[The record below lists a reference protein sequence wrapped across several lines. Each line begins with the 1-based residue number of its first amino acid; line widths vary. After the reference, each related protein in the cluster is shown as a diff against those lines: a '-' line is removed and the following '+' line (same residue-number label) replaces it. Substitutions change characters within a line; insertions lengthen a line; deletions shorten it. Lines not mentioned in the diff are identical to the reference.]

1 MPDSEAWSMAL
12 GVATSDF
19 INHCGESKMN
29 LKLPQALAGAAAAL
43 AFLGIAASSS
53 SVQAAETV
61 HVRGAIVGL
70 DGSTLTVK
78 TREGPNATVA
88 LKPGF
93 KVAGIAKASVDDIK
107 PGDFVGIA
115 SLPTSSGGDG
125 AVEVLVFPPAMKG
138 TGEGS
143 YPWDL
148 KPKSS
153 MTNATV
159 TNAVKGV
166 DGRTLDL
173 SYSGGKEKKIAIPDG
188 VPIVTFGP
196 ATEADLK
203 PGATVFVPAQRGDDG
218 ALAAGFVAVG
228 TNGVDPPM

>member
-1 MPDSEAWSMAL
+1 
-12 GVATSDF
+12 
-19 INHCGESKMN
+19 MN
-29 LKLPQALAGAAAAL
+29 LKLPQALVGATAAL
-43 AFLGIAASSS
+43 AFLGIVASS
-53 SVQAAETV
+53 SVQAAEMV
-61 HVRGAIVGL
+61 HVRGTIVGL
-70 DGSTLTVK
+70 QGSTLTVK
-78 TREGPNATVA
+78 TREGPNAAVA

-93 KVAGIAKASVDDIK
+93 KVAGIAKASVEDIK

-166 DGRTLDL
+166 DGRSLDL
-173 SYSGGKEKKIAIPDG
+173 SYSGGKEKKISIPDG
-188 VPIVTFGP
+188 IPIVTFAP

-203 PGATVFVPAQRGDDG
+203 PGATVFVPAQRSDDG

-228 TNGVDPPM
+228 ANGVNPPM

>member
-1 MPDSEAWSMAL
+1 MNLRLPTAL
-12 GVATSDF
+12 G
-19 INHCGESKMN
+19 
-29 LKLPQALAGAAAAL
+29 GAIAVAAL
-43 AFLGIAASSS
+43 LGIAVVSPTR
-53 SVQAAETV
+53 AAETV
-61 HVRGAIVGL
+61 HVRGAIVSL

-78 TREGPNATVA
+78 TREGPDAAVM

-93 KVAGIAKASVDDIK
+93 KVAGIAKASVEDIK

-115 SLPTSSGGDG
+115 SLPTAGGGAG
-125 AVEVLVFPPAMKG
+125 AVEVLVFPPSMKG

-148 KPKSS
+148 KPKST

-166 DGRTLDL
+166 EGRTLKL
-173 SYSGGKEKKIAIPDG
+173 SYKGGEKTISVPAG

-196 ATEADLK
+196 ATKADLK
-203 PGATVFVPAQRGDDG
+203 PGATVFVPAQRGANG
-218 ALAAGFVAVG
+218 ALSAGFVAVG
-228 TNGVDPPM
+228 NHGVNPPM

>member
-1 MPDSEAWSMAL
+1 
-12 GVATSDF
+12 
-19 INHCGESKMN
+19 MN
-29 LKLPQALAGAAAAL
+29 LKLPQAFGGAIAVL
-43 AFLGIAASSS
+43 AFLGIAVLSPA
-53 SVQAAETV
+53 QAAETV
-61 HVRGAIVGL
+61 RVRGTIVGL

-78 TREGPNATVA
+78 TREGPNAV
-88 LKPGF
+88 LMMKPGW
-93 KVAGIAKASVDDIK
+93 KMAGVAKASLEDIK

-115 SLPTSSGGDG
+115 SLPTAAGGDG

-166 DGRTLDL
+166 EGRSLDL
-173 SYSGGKEKKIAIPDG
+173 SYSGGKEKKISIPHG
-188 VPIVTFGP
+188 GP
-196 ATEADLK
+196 TL
-203 PGATVFVPAQRGDDG
+203 T
-218 ALAAGFVAVG
+218 
-228 TNGVDPPM
+228 

>member
-1 MPDSEAWSMAL
+1 LEKLA
-12 GVATSDF
+12 
-19 INHCGESKMN
+19 MN
-29 LKLPQALAGAAAAL
+29 LKLESAIRSTIALV
-43 AFLGIAASSS
+43 AFLGVAAMSHA
-53 SVQAAETV
+53 QAAENV
-61 HVRGAIVGL
+61 RVRGTIVSL
-70 DGSTLTVK
+70 AGSTLTVK
-78 TREGPNATVA
+78 TREGPNAAVA

-93 KVAGIAKASVDDIK
+93 KVAGIAKASVEDIK
-107 PGDFVGIA
+107 AGDFVGIA
-115 SLPTSSGGDG
+115 SLPTAAGGDG
-125 AVEVLVFPPAMKG
+125 AIEVLVFPPAMKG

-173 SYSGGKEKKIAIPDG
+173 SYSGGKEKKISIPEG

-218 ALAAGFVAVG
+218 ALVAGFVAVG

>member
-1 MPDSEAWSMAL
+1 
-12 GVATSDF
+12 
-19 INHCGESKMN
+19 MN
-29 LKLPQALAGAAAAL
+29 LTLPQAFSGAIAVVAL
-43 AFLGIAASSS
+43 FGIVVLSPAE
-53 SVQAAETV
+53 AAENV
-61 HVRGAIVGL
+61 RVRGTIVGL
-70 DGSTLTVK
+70 EGSTLTVK
-78 TREGPNATVA
+78 TREGPNAV
-88 LKPGF
+88 LIMKPGW
-93 KVAGIAKASVDDIK
+93 KMAGVAKASLEDIK

-148 KPKSS
+148 KPKST

-166 DGRTLDL
+166 EGRTLDL
-173 SYSGGKEKKIAIPDG
+173 SYSGGKEKKISIPDG

-203 PGATVFVPAQRGDDG
+203 PGAAVFVPAQRGDDG
-218 ALAAGFVAVG
+218 ALAAGFVVVG

>member
-1 MPDSEAWSMAL
+1 MHQKLALAL
-12 GVATSDF
+12 GGAIGVA
-19 INHCGESKMN
+19 
-29 LKLPQALAGAAAAL
+29 
-43 AFLGIAASSS
+43 AFLGIAVVSPA
-53 SVQAAETV
+53 QAAPTV
-61 HVRGAIVGL
+61 HVRGAIVSL

-78 TREGPNATVA
+78 TREGPNDTVA

-115 SLPTSSGGDG
+115 SLPTASGGAG
-125 AVEVLVFPPAMKG
+125 AVEVLVFPPSMKG

-148 KPKSS
+148 KPKST

-166 DGRTLDL
+166 KGRTLDL
-173 SYSGGKEKKIAIPDG
+173 SYSGGKEKKISIPDG

-196 ATEADLK
+196 ATQADLK
-203 PGATVFVPAQRGDDG
+203 PGATVFVPAQRGADG
-218 ALAAGFVAVG
+218 ALSAGFVAVG
-228 TNGVDPPM
+228 TNGVNPPM

>member
-1 MPDSEAWSMAL
+1 
-12 GVATSDF
+12 
-19 INHCGESKMN
+19 MN
-29 LKLPQALAGAAAAL
+29 LKLPQVVAGV
-43 AFLGIAASSS
+43 AFLGIAALSPA
-53 SVQAAETV
+53 QAAETV
-61 HVRGAIVGL
+61 HVRGAVVSL

-78 TREGPNATVA
+78 TREGPNAAVA
-88 LKPGF
+88 LKPGW
-93 KVAGIAKASVDDIK
+93 KVAGVTKASAGDIK

-115 SLPTSSGGDG
+115 SLPTTAGGDG
-125 AVEVLVFPPAMKG
+125 AIEVLVFPPAMKG

-166 DGRTLDL
+166 EGRTLDL
-173 SYSGGKEKKIAIPDG
+173 SYSGGKEKKISIPDD

-196 ATEADLK
+196 ATQADVK
-203 PGATVFVPAQRGDDG
+203 PGAMVFVPAQRSADG

-228 TNGVDPPM
+228 ANGVNPPM

>member
-1 MPDSEAWSMAL
+1 M
-12 GVATSDF
+12 
-19 INHCGESKMN
+19 HQ
-29 LKLPQALAGAAAAL
+29 KLPQAIGVAVTLL
-43 AFLGIAASSS
+43 IATLSPT
-53 SVQAAETV
+53 QAAEVV
-61 HVRGAIVGL
+61 HVRGAIVSL
-70 DGSTLTVK
+70 EGSTLTVK
-78 TREGPNATVA
+78 TREGPNAAVA

-93 KVAGIAKASVDDIK
+93 KVAGVAKASLDDIK

-115 SLPTSSGGDG
+115 SLPTAAGGDG
-125 AVEVLVFPPAMKG
+125 AIEVLVFPPAMKG

-166 DGRTLDL
+166 DGRTVDL
-173 SYSGGKEKKIAIPDG
+173 SYSGGREKRISIPDG

-203 PGATVFVPAQRGDDG
+203 PGATVFIPAQRGADG

-228 TNGVDPPM
+228 ANGVNPPM

>member
-1 MPDSEAWSMAL
+1 M
-12 GVATSDF
+12 
-19 INHCGESKMN
+19 KMN
-29 LKLPQALAGAAAAL
+29 LKLASATGAAL
-43 AFLGIAASSS
+43 AFAFLVAAGVSAAG
-53 SVQAAETV
+53 AAETV
-61 HVRGAIVGL
+61 HVRGTIVGL

-78 TREGPNATVA
+78 TREGPNAAVM

-125 AVEVLVFPPAMKG
+125 AIEVLVFPPAMKG

-166 DGRTLDL
+166 EGRTLDL
-173 SYSGGKEKKIAIPDG
+173 SYSGGKEKKISIPDG
-188 VPIVTFGP
+188 VPIVTFSP

-203 PGATVFVPAQRGDDG
+203 PGATVFVPAQKGDDG

-228 TNGVDPPM
+228 KNGVDPPM

>member
-1 MPDSEAWSMAL
+1 
-12 GVATSDF
+12 
-19 INHCGESKMN
+19 MN
-29 LKLPQALAGAAAAL
+29 LKLPQAFGGAIAL
-43 AFLGIAASSS
+43 TAFLGIAVLSPA
-53 SVQAAETV
+53 QAAETV
-61 HVRGAIVGL
+61 RVRGTVVGL
-70 DGSTLTVK
+70 EGSTLTVK
-78 TREGPNATVA
+78 TREGPDAKLM
-88 LKPGF
+88 LKPGW
-93 KVAGIAKASVDDIK
+93 KMAGVAKASLEDIK

-115 SLPTSSGGDG
+115 SLPTSAGGDG

-148 KPKSS
+148 KPKST

-166 DGRTLDL
+166 DGRTLNL
-173 SYSGGKEKKIAIPDG
+173 SYSGGKEKKISIPDG

-228 TNGVDPPM
+228 TNGVNPPM

>member
-1 MPDSEAWSMAL
+1 MNRKL
-12 GVATSDF
+12 LQTRGAT
-19 INHCGESKMN
+19 IAVVT
-29 LKLPQALAGAAAAL
+29 L
-43 AFLGIAASSS
+43 LGIAALSPT
-53 SVQAAETV
+53 QAAENV
-61 HVRGAIVGL
+61 RVRGTIVGL

-78 TREGPNATVA
+78 TREGPNAMLT
-88 LKPGF
+88 LKPGW
-93 KVAGIAKASVDDIK
+93 KVAGVAKASVEDIK

-115 SLPTSSGGDG
+115 SLPTAQGGDG

-148 KPKSS
+148 KPKST

-159 TNAVKGV
+159 TNAVKSV

-173 SYSGGKEKKIAIPDG
+173 SYSGGKEKKISIPDG

-218 ALAAGFVAVG
+218 GLAAGFVAVG

>member
-1 MPDSEAWSMAL
+1 
-12 GVATSDF
+12 
-19 INHCGESKMN
+19 MN
-29 LKLPQALAGAAAAL
+29 QKLPQALGGAIAVAAL
-43 AFLGIAASSS
+43 LGITIPSPA
-53 SVQAAETV
+53 QAAEMV
-61 HVRGAIVGL
+61 HVRGAIVSL

-78 TREGPNATVA
+78 TREGPNAAVA

-93 KVAGIAKASVDDIK
+93 KVAGIAKASVEDIK
-107 PGDFVGIA
+107 AGDFVGIA
-115 SLPTSSGGDG
+115 SLPTAAGGDG

-166 DGRTLDL
+166 EGRTLDL
-173 SYSGGKEKKIAIPDG
+173 SYSGGEKKISIPDG
-188 VPIVTFGP
+188 TPIVTFGP
-196 ATEADLK
+196 ATKADLK
-203 PGATVFVPAQRGDDG
+203 PGATVFVPAQKGGDG

>member
-1 MPDSEAWSMAL
+1 
-12 GVATSDF
+12 
-19 INHCGESKMN
+19 MN
-29 LKLPQALAGAAAAL
+29 LKLPQAFGGAIAL
-43 AFLGIAASSS
+43 TAFLGIAVLSPA
-53 SVQAAETV
+53 QAAETV
-61 HVRGAIVGL
+61 RVRGTVVGL
-70 DGSTLTVK
+70 EGSTLTVK
-78 TREGPNATVA
+78 TREGPDAKLM
-88 LKPGF
+88 LKPGW
-93 KVAGIAKASVDDIK
+93 KMAGVAKASLADIK

-115 SLPTSSGGDG
+115 SLPTAAGGDG
-125 AVEVLVFPPAMKG
+125 AVEVLVFPPGMKG

-148 KPKSS
+148 KPKST

-173 SYSGGKEKKIAIPDG
+173 SYSGGKEKKISIPDG

-203 PGATVFVPAQRGDDG
+203 PGAAVFVPAQKGDDG
-218 ALAAGFVAVG
+218 MLAAGFVVVG
-228 TNGVDPPM
+228 NNGIAPPM

>member
-1 MPDSEAWSMAL
+1 
-12 GVATSDF
+12 
-19 INHCGESKMN
+19 
-29 LKLPQALAGAAAAL
+29 
-43 AFLGIAASSS
+43 
-53 SVQAAETV
+53 
-61 HVRGAIVGL
+61 VRGAIVSL
-70 DGSTLTVK
+70 EGSMLTVK
-78 TREGPNATVA
+78 TREGPNAAVA

-93 KVAGIAKASVDDIK
+93 KVAGVAKASLDDIK

-115 SLPTSSGGDG
+115 SLPTAAGGDG
-125 AVEVLVFPPAMKG
+125 AIEVLVFPPAMKG

-166 DGRTLDL
+166 DGRTVDL
-173 SYSGGKEKKIAIPDG
+173 SYSGGREKRISIPDG

-203 PGATVFVPAQRGDDG
+203 PGATVFIPAQRGADG

-228 TNGVDPPM
+228 ANGVNPPM

>member
-1 MPDSEAWSMAL
+1 MLM
-12 GVATSDF
+12 
-19 INHCGESKMN
+19 
-29 LKLPQALAGAAAAL
+29 
-43 AFLGIAASSS
+43 
-53 SVQAAETV
+53 
-61 HVRGAIVGL
+61 
-70 DGSTLTVK
+70 
-78 TREGPNATVA
+78 
-88 LKPGF
+88 LKPGW
-93 KVAGIAKASVDDIK
+93 KMAGVAKASVEDIK

-115 SLPTSSGGDG
+115 SLPTASGGDG

-173 SYSGGKEKKIAIPDG
+173 SYSGGKEKKICDSRWRSDRHFRPGDRGGPQARRDRLRSRPKRRRRRAGGGLRCGRQRTASTRRCERARQNRAARDIPPAVDMSLSRFPIAESAERGQGGAVRTWIKDPLAI
-188 VPIVTFGP
+188 F
-196 ATEADLK
+196 A
-203 PGATVFVPAQRGDDG
+203 DG
-218 ALAAGFVAVG
+218 AERGLVVEGTRIAARRKRRDAGAH
-228 TNGVDPPM
+228 

>member
-1 MPDSEAWSMAL
+1 
-12 GVATSDF
+12 
-19 INHCGESKMN
+19 MN
-29 LKLPQALAGAAAAL
+29 LRLVPALVGASAVAVALA
-43 AFLGIAASSS
+43 IAIPAPTR
-53 SVQAAETV
+53 AAEMV
-61 HVRGAIVGL
+61 HVRGAIVSL

-78 TREGPNATVA
+78 TREGPDAAVT

-93 KVAGIAKASVDDIK
+93 KVAGIAKASVSDIK

-115 SLPTSSGGDG
+115 SLPTAAGGDG

-166 DGRTLDL
+166 EGRTLKL
-173 SYSGGKEKKIAIPDG
+173 SYKGGEKTISVADG
-188 VPIVTFGP
+188 IPIVTFGP
-196 ATEADLK
+196 ATQADLK
-203 PGATVFVPAQRGDDG
+203 PGATVFVPAQRADDG
-218 ALAAGFVAVG
+218 ALSAGFVAVG
-228 TNGVDPPM
+228 TNGVNPPM

>member
-1 MPDSEAWSMAL
+1 
-12 GVATSDF
+12 
-19 INHCGESKMN
+19 MN
-29 LKLPQALAGAAAAL
+29 LRLPTALAVTAL
-43 AFLGIAASSS
+43 LGIAVASPT
-53 SVQAAETV
+53 QAAETV
-61 HVRGAIVGL
+61 HVRGSIVSL

-78 TREGPNATVA
+78 TREGPDAAVK

-107 PGDFVGIA
+107 PGDFVGVA
-115 SLPTSSGGDG
+115 SLPTAGGGAG
-125 AVEVLVFPPAMKG
+125 AVEVLVFPPSMKG

-148 KPKSS
+148 KPKST

-166 DGRTLDL
+166 KGRTLDL
-173 SYSGGKEKKIAIPDG
+173 SYSGGKEKKISIPAG

-196 ATEADLK
+196 ATKADLK
-203 PGATVFVPAQRGDDG
+203 PGATVFVPAQRAANG
-218 ALAAGFVAVG
+218 ALSAGFVAVG
-228 TNGVDPPM
+228 NHGVNPPM

>member
-1 MPDSEAWSMAL
+1 
-12 GVATSDF
+12 
-19 INHCGESKMN
+19 MN
-29 LKLPQALAGAAAAL
+29 LKLPKAFGGAVAVL
-43 AFLGIAASSS
+43 AFLGSAPLFPT
-53 SVQAAETV
+53 QAAETV
-61 HVRGAIVGL
+61 RVRGTVVGL

-78 TREGPNATVA
+78 TREGPNAMLMLA
-88 LKPGF
+88 PGW
-93 KVAGIAKASVDDIK
+93 KMAGVAKASVEDIK

-115 SLPTSSGGDG
+115 SLPTSTGGDG
-125 AVEVLVFPPAMKG
+125 AIEVLVFPPALKG
-138 TGEGS
+138 TGEGN

-166 DGRTLDL
+166 DGRTLNL

-188 VPIVTFGP
+188 GPIVTFAP

-203 PGATVFVPAQRGDDG
+203 PGATVFVPAQKGDDG
-218 ALAAGFVAVG
+218 MLAAVFVVVG
-228 TNGVDPPM
+228 NSGIDPPM

>member
-1 MPDSEAWSMAL
+1 
-12 GVATSDF
+12 
-19 INHCGESKMN
+19 MN
-29 LKLPQALAGAAAAL
+29 LKLPQAFGGAIAL
-43 AFLGIAASSS
+43 ASFLGVAVLTPA
-53 SVQAAETV
+53 QAAETV
-61 HVRGAIVGL
+61 RVRGTIVGL
-70 DGSTLTVK
+70 EGSTLTVK
-78 TREGPNATVA
+78 TREGPNAMVM
-88 LKPGF
+88 LKPGA
-93 KVAGIAKASVDDIK
+93 KVAGVTKASVEDIK

-115 SLPTSSGGDG
+115 SLPTASGGDG

-148 KPKSS
+148 KPKST

-166 DGRTLDL
+166 DGRTLNL
-173 SYSGGKEKKIAIPDG
+173 SYSGGKEKKISIPDG

-228 TNGVDPPM
+228 TNGVNPPM

>member
-1 MPDSEAWSMAL
+1 
-12 GVATSDF
+12 
-19 INHCGESKMN
+19 MN
-29 LKLPQALAGAAAAL
+29 LKLPQTFGGALAAVAL
-43 AFLGIAASSS
+43 LGIAVLSP
-53 SVQAAETV
+53 VQAAENV
-61 HVRGAIVGL
+61 RVRGTVVGL
-70 DGSTLTVK
+70 EGSTLTVK
-78 TREGPNATVA
+78 TREGPNAMLM
-88 LKPGF
+88 LKPGW
-93 KVAGIAKASVDDIK
+93 KMTGVAKASVEDIK

-115 SLPTSSGGDG
+115 SLPTAAGGDG

-148 KPKSS
+148 KPKST

-166 DGRTLDL
+166 EGRTLDL
-173 SYSGGKEKKIAIPDG
+173 SYSGGGEKKISIPDG
-188 VPIVTFGP
+188 TPIVTFGP

-218 ALAAGFVAVG
+218 ALAAGFVVVG
-228 TNGVDPPM
+228 TNGVSPPM

>member
-1 MPDSEAWSMAL
+1 
-12 GVATSDF
+12 
-19 INHCGESKMN
+19 MN
-29 LKLPQALAGAAAAL
+29 LRLFPALVGASAV
-43 AFLGIAASSS
+43 AFLAMAVPSLT
-53 SVQAAETV
+53 QAAEMV
-61 HVRGAIVGL
+61 HVRGAIVSL

-78 TREGPNATVA
+78 TREGPDAAVT

-93 KVAGIAKASVDDIK
+93 KVAGIAKASAGDIK

-115 SLPTSSGGDG
+115 SLPTAAGGDG
-125 AVEVLVFPPAMKG
+125 AMEVLVFPPAMKG

-173 SYSGGKEKKIAIPDG
+173 SYSGGKEKKISIPDG

-203 PGATVFVPAQRGDDG
+203 PGAMVFVPAQRGDNG

-228 TNGVDPPM
+228 TNGVNPPM

>member
-1 MPDSEAWSMAL
+1 MNFRL
-12 GVATSDF
+12 AT
-19 INHCGESKMN
+19 I
-29 LKLPQALAGAAAAL
+29 LVGANAVV
-43 AFLGIAASSS
+43 AFLAIAGPSPTW
-53 SVQAAETV
+53 AAEMV
-61 HVRGAIVGL
+61 HVRGAIVSL
-70 DGSTLTVK
+70 NGSTLTVK
-78 TREGPNATVA
+78 TREGPDAAVV

-93 KVAGIAKASVDDIK
+93 KVAGIAKASVDAIK

-115 SLPTSSGGDG
+115 SLPTAAGGDG

-166 DGRTLDL
+166 EGRTLDL
-173 SYSGGKEKKIAIPDG
+173 SYSGGKEKKISIPDG

-203 PGATVFVPAQRGDDG
+203 PGAMVFVPAQRGDNG